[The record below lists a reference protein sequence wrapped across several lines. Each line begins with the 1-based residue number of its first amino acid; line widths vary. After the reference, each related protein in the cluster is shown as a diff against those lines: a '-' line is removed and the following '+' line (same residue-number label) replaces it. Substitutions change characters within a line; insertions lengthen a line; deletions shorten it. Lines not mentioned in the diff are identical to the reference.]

1 MSHNCS
7 GNAGKCSSCG
17 RPVCEGCAFTF
28 DGGNTHLCPE
38 CTLHSNKRNMDTN
51 LEYKKKYIM
60 WAVLFAVA
68 SALVI
73 FTIVSVSIPSLQGAI
88 GGIGVIMYVIC
99 GALAIIFTNWVN
111 KDGRDSEKVKSWPER
126 IGVALV
132 SPIFVF
138 IFVVRCIQA
147 SKAIDKTNKE
157 IEVQNAN
164 IRLILS
170 GEYDEIE
177 QDDDD
182 EQMESSVGN
191 INK

>member
-73 FTIVSVSIPSLQGAI
+73 FTIVSVSIPALQGAI

-99 GALAIIFTNWVN
+99 GTLAIIFTNWVN
-111 KDGRDSEKVKSWPER
+111 KDGRDSEKVKSWPE
-126 IGVALV
+126 
-132 SPIFVF
+132 
-138 IFVVRCIQA
+138 VRCIQA

-157 IEVQNAN
+157 IEAQNAN

-170 GEYDEIE
+170 SEYDEIE